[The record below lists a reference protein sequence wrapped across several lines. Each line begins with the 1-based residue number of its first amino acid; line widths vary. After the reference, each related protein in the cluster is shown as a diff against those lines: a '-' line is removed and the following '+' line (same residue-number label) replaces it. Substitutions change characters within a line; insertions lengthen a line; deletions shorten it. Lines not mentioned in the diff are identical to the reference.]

1 MPSKEFI
8 HKMLN
13 GHCAYC
19 GKKVSLEKVT
29 RDHVVPKSKGG
40 GNTVENILPS
50 CKKCNGSKGDMNLEE
65 FRKAYF
71 KDRPHPERERFYFE
85 RVFAKQVND
94 TYKSSTEK
102 ARTATSRYLSE
113 EQQRK
118 MDTEPSY
125 RAMMKILGL
134 LALAHEQLRIAVE
147 NYRCWDWN
155 TPVRNMEEDYQ
166 MILAMADNYGRV
178 RNLFLD
184 LVETRYGTRSF
195 ISLERPYI
203 DSFPDNGILAEID
216 KLEKTTSSQKEN

>member
-19 GKKVSLEKVT
+19 GKKVTLEKIT
-29 RDHVVPKSKGG
+29 RDHIVPKSKGG

-50 CKKCNGSKGDMNLEE
+50 CKKCNGTKGDTSLEE
-65 FRKAYF
+65 FRKEYF
-71 KDRPHPERERFYFE
+71 KGSPHPEKERFYFE
-85 RVFAKQVND
+85 RVFDIHVNG
-94 TYKSSTEK
+94 TYKARTEK
-102 ARTATSRYLSE
+102 ARMETSSYLSE

-118 MDTEPSY
+118 IDTEPSY

-147 NYRCWDWN
+147 NYRCWDWD

-166 MILAMADNYGRV
+166 MILVMADNFGRI

-184 LVETRYGTRSF
+184 LVETRYSTRSF
-195 ISLERPYI
+195 ISLKRPCI
-203 DSFPDNGILAEID
+203 DSFPDKEILAEID